1 MRSSIV
7 NLGHYENFPKNIHTY
22 ETFSTTISSKKLQ
35 QNLIQLL
42 HDINRKELS
51 FEEIA
56 NPTIPK
62 ATVIF
67 EFGLAEDGNFNFID
81 EKELE
86 KVLKSLAKKHL
97 GTMDF
102 FCAIRYY
109 RDNGDKKTALKFD
122 YYLLR
127 TIFGKN
133 ILEIQVFHERGP
145 RYISPQDLVDFLQ
158 NKINRDKSKR
168 LLKKREHE

>member
-1 MRSSIV
+1 MSSSIL
-7 NLGHYENFPKNIHTY
+7 NLGYYENFPKNIHTY
-22 ETFSTTISSKKLQ
+22 ETFNTNISSKKLQ

-86 KVLKSLAKKHL
+86 KTLKSLAKERL
-97 GTMDF
+97 GIMDF

-109 RDNGDKKTALKFD
+109 RENGDKKTALKFD
-122 YYLLR
+122 YYLIR
-127 TIFGKN
+127 TVFGKN

-158 NKINRDKSKR
+158 SKINWDRSKR
-168 LLKKREHE
+168 LLKKRENE